1 MTRQRL
7 VARGELPLAGITSR
21 QLPESRSGPTV
32 EVTSWSEPCPPRGQC
47 GATALKAGSEPLFKA
62 SARCP

>member
-7 VARGELPLAGITSR
+7 VARGEVPLAGITSR

-32 EVTSWSEPCPPRGQC
+32 DILVGALSAAGPMRGHCPEG
-47 GATALKAGSEPLFKA
+47 GL
-62 SARCP
+62 